1 MWLATL
7 VARNDALLE
16 EARVTVDEH
25 DVVLRG
31 WPGDA
36 EWADT
41 VGDYVTRG
49 IPALAELIGR
59 EWPVNGELEIIE
71 TSTPHLYGYG
81 GWYDTA
87 TDTIEIGDE
96 LDPHLILHELSHA
109 WFNETVSDEI
119 WLVEGLAEEYS
130 AQALET
136 LGADSPTP
144 SAVSASDPGAQ
155 PLLAWDQDDPANSEA
170 DEQEDYGYRASW
182 WLVDQLASEV
192 GTEAMAEVIDAA
204 VDGEIAYQGDGEP
217 ESVHGG
223 TDWRRALDLF
233 EEVGGAEAAVG
244 LFTSHVVTDA
254 EVPLL
259 AERAAARQVY
269 ADLMA
274 AGSGWT
280 APLEV
285 RQVMSTWNFGE
296 VAGLAEAAS
305 QVLTTRDAVLADL
318 DDIGVAELPG
328 LETAYE
334 GAEDLDALA
343 AEAHRYEQVG
353 SIVSAAQ
360 EPHAGVMGAFAW
372 IGLVGADVDGDLRE
386 VGDELV
392 AGDIGSA
399 ERLSAEVERR
409 VDNAGLVGVSRYVV
423 AAEVLLGVALIWRL
437 RLRRVGSGA
446 WSIP

>member
-1 MWLATL
+1 F
-7 VARNDALLE
+7 
-16 EARVTVDEH
+16 
-25 DVVLRG
+25 
-31 WPGDA
+31 
-36 EWADT
+36 
-41 VGDYVTRG
+41 
-49 IPALAELIGR
+49 
-59 EWPVNGELEIIE
+59 
-71 TSTPHLYGYG
+71 
-81 GWYDTA
+81 
-87 TDTIEIGDE
+87 
-96 LDPHLILHELSHA
+96 LHEQSLA
-109 WFNETVSDEI
+109 WFNVTVSNVV
-119 WLVEGLAEEYS
+119 WLVVGLAEEYS

-170 DEQEDYGYRASW
+170 DEQEDYGYAASW

-192 GTEAMAEVIDAA
+192 GPEAMAEVIDAA

-233 EEVGGAEAAVG
+233 EEIGGAEAAAS

-254 EVPLL
+254 ELPLL
-259 AERAAARQVY
+259 AERDAARQVY
-269 ADLMA
+269 ADLVA

-285 RQVMSTWNFGE
+285 REAMSNWTFVE
-296 VAGLAEAAS
+296 VAALSEAAS

-318 DDIGVAELPG
+318 DGTGVAELPG
-328 LETAYE
+328 FETAYE

-343 AEAHRYEQVG
+343 AEAQRYAQVG

-360 EPHAGVMGAFAW
+360 EPQGGVMGTFAR
-372 IGLVGADVDGDLRE
+372 IGLVGADVDGDLHE
-386 VGDELV
+386 VAAALA
-392 AGDIGSA
+392 AGEIADA
-399 ERLSAEVERR
+399 EQLSAEVERR
-409 VDNAGLVGVSRYVV
+409 VDGAGLVGVSRYVV
-423 AAEVLLGVALIWRL
+423 AAEVLLGVALIWML
-437 RLRRVGSGA
+437 RQRRVGSGA